1 MDRKVYTE
9 PVLERKD
16 NRVNMF
22 IAYFLLFVLF
32 NGKLT
37 LEIALFGVVFA
48 AALYAFSCKY
58 LGYSIQKDFAM
69 VRGAADGIRYL
80 MMLAWE
86 IVKANLTV
94 IRMIL
99 TPGFEPKPKLVQFRS
114 GLRDEG
120 HRVALADSITL
131 TPGTITCELNE
142 DLFTVHCL
150 DTEQYEGI
158 DNTCFAQ
165 ALSRIEDRQMERQR
179 NEEMKKGD
187 QVMDESAAAPEPN
200 PPISE
205 NADSAVLEETDE
217 QEGQQE

>member
-1 MDRKVYTE
+1 MYTE

-58 LGYSIQKDFAM
+58 LGYSFKKDFAM

-158 DNTCFAQ
+158 DNTCFEQ
-165 ALSRIEDRQMERQR
+165 ALSRIEERQLERQR
-179 NEEMKKGD
+179 NEEMKKSD
-187 QVMDESAAAPEPN
+187 QVMDESAAAPEAN

-205 NADSAVLEETDE
+205 KADSAVLEETDE

>member
-1 MDRKVYTE
+1 MYTE

-58 LGYSIQKDFAM
+58 LGYSFKKDFAM

-158 DNTCFAQ
+158 DNTCFEQ
-165 ALSRIEDRQMERQR
+165 ALSRIEERQLERQR
-179 NEEMKKGD
+179 NEEMKKSE
-187 QVMDESAAAPEPN
+187 QAVNESVAAPDPN
-200 PPISE
+200 PPVNE
-205 NADSAVLEETDE
+205 NADSAVLDETDE

>member
-58 LGYSIQKDFAM
+58 LGYSFKKDFAM

-158 DNTCFAQ
+158 DNTCFEQ
-165 ALSRIEDRQMERQR
+165 ALSRIEERQLERQR
-179 NEEMKKGD
+179 NEEMKKSE
-187 QVMDESAAAPEPN
+187 QAVNESVAAPDPN
-200 PPISE
+200 PPVNE
-205 NADSAVLEETDE
+205 NADSAVLDETDE

>member
-1 MDRKVYTE
+1 MYTE

-58 LGYSIQKDFAM
+58 LGYSFKKDFAM

-80 MMLAWE
+80 MMLARE

-114 GLRDEG
+114 GLREEG

-150 DTEQYEGI
+150 DTEQYEEI
-158 DNTCFAQ
+158 ENTCFEQ
-165 ALSRIEDRQMERQR
+165 ALSRIEERQLERQR
-179 NEEMKKGD
+179 NEEIEKRE
-187 QVMDESAAAPEPN
+187 QAVEESAAAPEPN

-205 NADSAVLEETDE
+205 NADSAVLAETDE

>member
-58 LGYSIQKDFAM
+58 LGYSFKKDFAM

-158 DNTCFAQ
+158 DNTCFEQ
-165 ALSRIEDRQMERQR
+165 ALSRIEERQLERQR
-179 NEEMKKGD
+179 NEEMKKSE
-187 QVMDESAAAPEPN
+187 QAADESAAAPDPN
-200 PPISE
+200 PPVSE
-205 NADSAVLEETDE
+205 NADSAVLDETDE